1 MNVVVCIKQVP
12 DTTEVRI
19 DPVTNTL
26 IRDGVPSII
35 NPFDENAIEEGIRL
49 VEKHGGKCT
58 VITMGPPQA
67 EEALRRAL
75 SMGAD
80 EAILISSRA
89 FAGSDTWAT
98 SYILAQAIRRI
109 GEYDLVICGKQAFDG
124 DTAQV
129 GPGVAEQLGIPQA
142 TYVIEVEAEGKKL
155 RAKRVLENRY
165 EVLEMRVPALITV
178 AKQINEPRHP
188 RLKNVM
194 AAKKKEIPVWGP
206 DEIAAEPSLCGLE
219 GSPTNVVRTF
229 LPERHHEGE
238 RLEGDTPTV
247 VTRLVEKLQ
256 KMELIR

>member
-26 IRDGVPSII
+26 VREGVPSII

-49 VEKHGGKCT
+49 VEKHGGKVA

-80 EAILISSRA
+80 EAVLISSRA
-89 FAGSDTWAT
+89 FAGGDTWAT
-98 SYILAQAIRRI
+98 SYVLSRAIRKL
-109 GEYDLVICGKQAFDG
+109 GDFDLVLCGKQAFDG

-142 TYVIEVEAEGKKL
+142 TYAIEVEIDGKNL
-155 RAKRVLENRY
+155 RARRVLEDRY
-165 EVLEMRVPALITV
+165 EVLEMRLPALVTV
-178 AKQINEPRHP
+178 VKQINEPRHP

-194 AAKKKEIPVWGP
+194 AAKKKMIPVWGP
-206 DEIAAEPSLCGLE
+206 EDIEAGPSLCGLD

-238 RLEGDTPTV
+238 MLQGDTETV
-247 VTRLVEKLQ
+247 VTRLVEKLHKLQ
-256 KMELIR
+256 LV